1 MDSAELGKVV
11 ECTATTPLA
20 EATLIEGEIPDP
32 FGLESIRPTKQPS
45 NETEAYVPNQEI
57 TQLIKQ
63 VVSPSTVELER
74 LISELQQARAYLDS
88 EGERIERE
96 TQRYLQLSQTTVES
110 VKIISDA
117 VSEWR
122 KAGHPVKLFGVART
136 RELHRCA
143 FFDCRTNSL
152 WVNRFRE
159 FIGWGHS
166 YTLESEECRD

>member
-32 FGLESIRPTKQPS
+32 FGLESIRPTKQPP
-45 NETEAYVPNQEI
+45 NETEADVPNQDI

-63 VVSPSTVELER
+63 VVAPSSVELER
-74 LISELQQARAYLDS
+74 VISELQQARAYIDS

-110 VKIISDA
+110 VAAHSDA
-117 VSEWR
+117 IAIS
-122 KAGHPVKLFGVART
+122 
-136 RELHRCA
+136 
-143 FFDCRTNSL
+143 
-152 WVNRFRE
+152 
-159 FIGWGHS
+159 
-166 YTLESEECRD
+166 

>member
-11 ECTATTPLA
+11 ECTATRPLQKRPSSKA
-20 EATLIEGEIPDP
+20 KFLIHSASS
-32 FGLESIRPTKQPS
+32 SIRPTKQPS
-45 NETEAYVPNQEI
+45 NETEADVPNQEI

-74 LISELQQARAYLDS
+74 VISELQQARAYLDS

-122 KAGHPVKLFGVART
+122 KAGHPV
-136 RELHRCA
+136 
-143 FFDCRTNSL
+143 
-152 WVNRFRE
+152 
-159 FIGWGHS
+159 
-166 YTLESEECRD
+166 

>member
-20 EATLIEGEIPDP
+20 EGTLIKGEIPDP
-32 FGLESIRPTKQPS
+32 FGLESIRPTKQPP
-45 NETEAYVPNQEI
+45 NETEADVPNQDI

-63 VVSPSTVELER
+63 VAAPSTVELDR
-74 LISELQQARAYLDS
+74 VISELQQARAYLDS

-122 KAGHPVKLFGVART
+122 KAGHPV
-136 RELHRCA
+136 
-143 FFDCRTNSL
+143 
-152 WVNRFRE
+152 
-159 FIGWGHS
+159 
-166 YTLESEECRD
+166 

>member
-45 NETEAYVPNQEI
+45 NETEADVPNQEI

-74 LISELQQARAYLDS
+74 VISELQQARAYLDS
-88 EGERIERE
+88 EGGEEVRSQVAYMG
-96 TQRYLQLSQTTVES
+96 TQATAKVYQP
-110 VKIISDA
+110 I
-117 VSEWR
+117 
-122 KAGHPVKLFGVART
+122 
-136 RELHRCA
+136 LHA
-143 FFDCRTNSL
+143 KS
-152 WVNRFRE
+152 
-159 FIGWGHS
+159 
-166 YTLESEECRD
+166 

>member
-32 FGLESIRPTKQPS
+32 FGLESIRPTKQPP
-45 NETEAYVPNQEI
+45 NETEAANQDI

-63 VVSPSTVELER
+63 VVAPSNVELER
-74 LISELQQARAYLDS
+74 VISELQQARAYLDS

-122 KAGHPVKLFGVART
+122 KAGHPV
-136 RELHRCA
+136 
-143 FFDCRTNSL
+143 
-152 WVNRFRE
+152 
-159 FIGWGHS
+159 
-166 YTLESEECRD
+166 

>member
-45 NETEAYVPNQEI
+45 NETEADVPNQEI

-63 VVSPSTVELER
+63 VVSPSIVELER
-74 LISELQQARAYLDS
+74 VINELQQARAYLDS
-88 EGERIERE
+88 EGERIDRE

-117 VSEWR
+117 VANGA
-122 KAGHPVKLFGVART
+122 KQGILYNFFG
-136 RELHRCA
+136 CK
-143 FFDCRTNSL
+143 S
-152 WVNRFRE
+152 
-159 FIGWGHS
+159 
-166 YTLESEECRD
+166 

>member
-1 MDSAELGKVV
+1 MYSAELGKVV

-20 EATLIEGEIPDP
+20 ETTLIEGEIPDP

-45 NETEAYVPNQEI
+45 NETEADVPNQEI
-57 TQLIKQ
+57 TELIKQ

-74 LISELQQARAYLDS
+74 VISELQQARAYLDS

-117 VSEWR
+117 FAAMSS
-122 KAGHPVKLFGVART
+122 A
-136 RELHRCA
+136 A
-143 FFDCRTNSL
+143 FSSGAST
-152 WVNRFRE
+152 
-159 FIGWGHS
+159 
-166 YTLESEECRD
+166 